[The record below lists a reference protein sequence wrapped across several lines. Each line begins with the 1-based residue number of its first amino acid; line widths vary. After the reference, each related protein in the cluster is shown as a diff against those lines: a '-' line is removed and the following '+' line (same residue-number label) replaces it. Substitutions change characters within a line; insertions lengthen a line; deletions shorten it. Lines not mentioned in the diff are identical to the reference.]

1 MSEVKRERLI
11 TVVLSMVSVGLFF
24 LVIHPFIQ

>member
-24 LVIHPFIQ
+24 LVILPFIQ

>member
-11 TVVLSMVSVGLFF
+11 TVVLSMVSAGLFF
-24 LVIHPFIQ
+24 LVILPFIQ